1 MRTCFLALAALFIGT
16 ATMADASSA
25 SPSLTLERIF
35 ASPSLNGPTP
45 LQVKLS
51 PDGKWLTSIRARADD
66 KDRYDLW
73 AVDTSSGTAHILLD
87 SLKIGSGKALSEAEK
102 MQRERARIGERKG
115 IVHYDWAPD
124 GKSLLVPLDGELFV
138 VSLEGVATTLPSA
151 GAGALNPSISPKGGY
166 VAFVRD
172 QNLVVVDRATGNA
185 TALTTDGK
193 DTLSWGLAEF
203 VAQEEMAR
211 TDGYWWAPDDKRI
224 AVERAEES
232 GVAVVA
238 RAAIG
243 ADGTKVFNQRYPAAG
258 TANAKVALYVMAVD
272 GSARVKVDLGT
283 NEDIYLARVTWSA
296 DGKTLFVQ
304 RESRDQKTLDL
315 LSVDPDTGAAHVVL
329 SETSPTWVHLHE
341 DFRPLKDGSFLW
353 SSERD
358 GYAHLYHYVQ
368 GKPQQITQGAWMVK
382 RIAGVDEAHQ
392 RIFFTANR
400 DDAAAQDLYAVSFKG
415 GDVARL
421 TEAGWWNDA
430 VMDKSATRAIIV
442 RSGPNQ
448 PAQSYLA
455 DANGKRIQWISENR
469 VEGAHPYA
477 PYVQAH
483 LTPTYGTIKASDGSV
498 LHYKLIRPAD
508 DKPHPVLVQVY
519 NGPGAGRQAL
529 KAYDGALHQYLAQ
542 HGWVVFSIDGRGS
555 PDRGIAFERQIYH
568 AMGSVEVT
576 DQLAGV
582 AWLKAQKFVDP
593 KRVAVF
599 GWSYGG
605 YMTLKLLEAA
615 PGTFAAGV
623 SVAPVTKWELYDT
636 HYTERYLGDPRTH
649 PEVYDRSDALTNAEA
664 IGDPLL
670 LVHGMAD
677 DNVVFENS
685 TALLAKLQA
694 KSVPFET
701 MVYPGQTHALSGP
714 GVSLHLWRTILTFL
728 DRTVK
733 NKDVK

>member
-1 MRTCFLALAALFIGT
+1 MRTWMVSLALGLAAGSPL
-16 ATMADASSA
+16 MAEAPKA
-25 SPSLTLERIF
+25 LTLERIF
-35 ASPSLNGPTP
+35 ASPSLNGTTP
-45 LQVKLS
+45 VDVQLS
-51 PDGKWLTSIRARADD
+51 PDGKWLTSIRPRADD

-73 AVDTSSGTAHILLD
+73 GVDTRTGTERMLVD
-87 SLKIGSGKALSEAEK
+87 SLKLGSGKALSEAEK
-102 MQRERARIGERKG
+102 MQRERARIGNLKG

-124 GKSLLVPLDGELFV
+124 GKSLLVPLDGDLFI
-138 VSLEGVATTLPSA
+138 TTLDGTATKLPHA
-151 GAGALNPSISPKGGY
+151 GAGALNPSISPKGRY

-172 QNLVVVDRATGNA
+172 QNLVVVDRASGAA

-203 VAQEEMAR
+203 VAQEEMDR
-211 TDGYWWAPDDKRI
+211 SQGYWWSPDDERL
-224 AVERAEES
+224 AVARVDES
-232 GVAVVA
+232 GVEVVT

-243 ADGTKVFNQRYPAAG
+243 AEGTTLFNQRYPRAG
-258 TANAKVALYVMAVD
+258 TNNAKVELHVIASD
-272 GSARVKVDLGT
+272 GTSRIKVDLGS
-283 NEDIYLARVTWSA
+283 NADIYLARVAWA
-296 DGKTLFVQ
+296 PDGKTLYVQ

-315 LSVDPDTGAAHVVL
+315 LAVDPDTGASRVVL
-329 SETSPTWVHLHE
+329 SETSQTWLHLQD

-353 SSERD
+353 QSERD
-358 GYAHLYHYVQ
+358 GYAHLYHYLKGIAHQ
-368 GKPQQITQGAWMVK
+368 LTSGAWMVK
-382 RIAGVDEAHQ
+382 RVAGVDEAHGTV
-392 RIFFTANR
+392 FFLANR
-400 DDAAAQDLYAVSFKG
+400 DDTAGQDLYSVSLKGGAVS
-415 GDVARL
+415 RL

-430 VMDKSATRAIIV
+430 VMDKTATRAIIS

-455 DANGKRIQWISENR
+455 DAGGKRIQWITENR
-469 VEGAHPYA
+469 VEGTHPYA
-477 PYVQAH
+477 PYLAAH
-483 LTPTYGTIKASDGSV
+483 ITPTFGTIKAADGSV

-508 DKPHPVLVQVY
+508 DKPHPVIVQVY

-529 KAYDGALHQYLAQ
+529 KSWDGPLHQYMVQ

-555 PDRGIAFERQIYH
+555 PDRGVAFERQIYH
-568 AMGSVEVT
+568 AMGRVEVT

-636 HYTERYLGDPRTH
+636 HYTERYLGDPRTV
-649 PEVYDRSDALTNAEA
+649 PEVYTQSDALTNAEA
-664 IGDPLL
+664 ISDPLL

-701 MVYPGQTHALSGP
+701 MVYPGQTHSLSGP
-714 GVSLHLWRTILTFL
+714 GVSLHLWRTVLAYL

-733 NKDVK
+733 NKEK